1 MTNCEWLLIARDHG
15 TAYVYFWN
23 RRRKNTRVE
32 GGRIVAVAAAAV
44 AELSAR
50 HRATCL
56 IAVSFRETLIILSIA
71 VQASTR
77 V

>member
-1 MTNCEWLLIARDHG
+1 MTNHEWLLIARDHG
-15 TAYVYFWN
+15 TAYVYFWH